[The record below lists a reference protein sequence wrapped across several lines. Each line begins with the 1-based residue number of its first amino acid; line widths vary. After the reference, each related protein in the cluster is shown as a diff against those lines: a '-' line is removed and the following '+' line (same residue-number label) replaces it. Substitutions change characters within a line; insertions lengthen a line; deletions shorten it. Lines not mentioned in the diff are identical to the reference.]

1 MKSSGNARQIDSLG
15 RIVIPSSVRRQMDI
29 RSGDFLE
36 IFTDGDSIILKK
48 YYPTC
53 VFCNEGRDT
62 VTFSGKPVC
71 RACLKEINKLQ

>member
-1 MKSSGNARQIDSLG
+1 MKSSGNARSVDNLG

-29 RSGDFLE
+29 KSGDFLE
-36 IFTDGDSIILKK
+36 IYTDGDGIYLKK

-53 VFCNEGRDT
+53 VFCNEGRDV

-71 RACLKEINKLQ
+71 RACLREINKLQ

>member
-1 MKSSGNARQIDSLG
+1 MKSSGNVRPIDNLG

-29 RSGDFLE
+29 KSGDFLE
-36 IFTDGDSIILKK
+36 ILTDGDGIYLKK

-71 RACLKEINKLQ
+71 RTCLREINKLQ